1 MIRLALTLFL
11 NLFFQFGFAQ
21 VNKEYLP
28 NTWMSI
34 ECVET
39 DSFYN
44 EYCGSKM
51 IIEFNRDS
59 LQLFYIYDKP
69 ISYQITEDN
78 RLEYLGYKDI
88 KILSLTKDTLRLDYF
103 NSTLVFIPVP
113 TLTNTFDHAMLREL
127 LVNNEWTLNT
137 YYNTENR
144 YEFYDYLEDSQH
156 YDYLKNKGI
165 YDLEK
170 INPGNYWSC
179 SEIFWT
185 VLTLNETTILF
196 INPIDYCLGG
206 DSYYILIN
214 DVTEDSISG
223 FAWSDGEKFSL
234 NLIKD
239 ENINREELVQKE
251 KLLTTDSWE
260 LVDSNITIPELL
272 HISAHF
278 ASIEIDTALILDSMD
293 IVHKVL
299 KYNFENDH
307 TYIFLINNR
316 VAAHGYWKFSKSGKI
331 LKLNQQ
337 NLFDENEPFLN
348 KYIELDMLSEDELC
362 FSSPLEIFSGNY
374 STNDYSF
381 EMFWVFQ
388 KYKNS
393 RK

>member
-1 MIRLALTLFL
+1 
-11 NLFFQFGFAQ
+11 
-21 VNKEYLP
+21 
-28 NTWMSI
+28 
-34 ECVET
+34 
-39 DSFYN
+39 
-44 EYCGSKM
+44 M
-51 IIEFNRDS
+51 IIEINRDS
-59 LQLFYIYDKP
+59 LQLFYAYDKP
-69 ISYQITEDN
+69 ISYHITEDN

-113 TLTNTFDHAMLREL
+113 KLTNTFDHDMLREL

-156 YDYLKNKGI
+156 YDYLKNKDI
-165 YDLEK
+165 FDLER
-170 INPGNYWSC
+170 INPGNTWSC

-185 VLTLNETTILF
+185 ILTLNETTILF

-206 DSYYILIN
+206 DTYYILIN
-214 DVTEDSISG
+214 DVAGDSISG
-223 FAWSDGEKFSL
+223 FAWNDGEKFSL
-234 NLIKD
+234 NLIRD
-239 ENINREELVQKE
+239 EKINSEELVHKE
-251 KLLTTDSWE
+251 KLLTTGSWE
-260 LVDSNITIPELL
+260 LIDYNMIIPDLGAWVEHL
-272 HISAHF
+272 

-307 TYIFLINNR
+307 TFSFLLNNR

-337 NLFDENEPFLN
+337 NLFDENLPYE
-348 KYIELDMLSEDELC
+348 KRYIELDMLSEDELC

-374 STNDYSF
+374 SKNHYSF

-393 RK
+393 Q